1 MKELGSEW
9 QAVDYGAAWIM
20 VWIAPG
26 QKLAVKCEERDQGVN
41 LNSHPAATLSSDFGF
56 LQSYFSTW
64 TSALQSYVHDR
75 SLLFS
80 LCFAQF

>member
-1 MKELGSEW
+1 M
-9 QAVDYGAAWIM
+9 DYGAAWIM

-56 LQSYFSTW
+56 LQSYFST
-64 TSALQSYVHDR
+64 
-75 SLLFS
+75 
-80 LCFAQF
+80 